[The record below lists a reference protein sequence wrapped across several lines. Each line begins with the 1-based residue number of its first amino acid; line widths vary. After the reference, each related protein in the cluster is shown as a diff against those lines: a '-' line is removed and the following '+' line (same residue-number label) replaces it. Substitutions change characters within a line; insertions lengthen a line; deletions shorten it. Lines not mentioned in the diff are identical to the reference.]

1 MSLKVTSKEKT
12 TSDGKGTGLFVVSS
26 EGSLD
31 TNTYHILEKE
41 VDMIL
46 DASPSWM
53 VFDLKKLDYI
63 SSMGVRVIAKAKKF
77 FKKREGSVVLLNA
90 QPHIRKVFEIVKAL
104 PAEQIFES
112 IEEMD
117 RYLDNIQK
125 QEKKYTLKK
134 VISYFKR

>member
-1 MSLKVTSKEKT
+1 MSLKVTSWEKK
-12 TSDGKGTGLFVVSS
+12 SDGKGTGLYVVSA

-31 TNTYHILEKE
+31 TITYPILEEE
-41 VDMIL
+41 VDKIL

-53 VFDLKKLDYI
+53 VFDLEKLNYI

-77 FKKREGSVVLLNA
+77 FKKNKGSVVLLNP
-90 QPHIRKVFEIVKAL
+90 QPQIRKVFEIVKAL
-104 PAEQIFES
+104 PPEQIFES

-125 QEKKYTLKK
+125 KALE
-134 VISYFKR
+134 

>member
-1 MSLKVTSKEKT
+1 MSLKVTSYEKT
-12 TSDGKGTGLFVVSS
+12 ENGKGTGLYVVSA

-31 TNTYHILEKE
+31 TITYPILEEE
-41 VDMIL
+41 VDTIL

-53 VFDLKKLDYI
+53 VFDLEKLDYI

-77 FKKREGSVVLLNA
+77 LKKSEGTVTLLNP
-90 QPHIRKVFEIVKAL
+90 QPQIRKVFEIIKAL
-104 PAEQIFES
+104 PPEHIFES

-125 QEKKYTLKK
+125 KALE
-134 VISYFKR
+134 

>member
-1 MSLKVTSKEKT
+1 MSLKVTSYEKT
-12 TSDGKGTGLFVVSS
+12 KNGKGTGLYVVSA

-31 TNTYHILEKE
+31 TITYPILEEK

-46 DASPSWM
+46 NASPSWM
-53 VFDLKKLDYI
+53 VFDLEKLDYI

-77 FKKREGSVVLLNA
+77 FKKNKGSVVLLNP
-90 QPHIRKVFEIVKAL
+90 QPQIRKVFEIVKAL
-104 PAEQIFES
+104 PPEQIFES

>member
-1 MSLKVTSKEKT
+1 MSLKVTSWEKKA
-12 TSDGKGTGLFVVSS
+12 SNGKGTGLFVVSS

-31 TNTYHILEKE
+31 TNTYHILEEE

-53 VFDLKKLDYI
+53 VFDLEKLDYI
-63 SSMGVRVIAKAKKF
+63 SSMGIRVIAKAKKF
-77 FKKREGSVVLLNA
+77 FKKREGSVVLLNP
-90 QPHIRKVFEIVKAL
+90 QPQIRKVFEVVKAL
-104 PAEQIFES
+104 PSDQIFES

-125 QEKKYTLKK
+125 KALE
-134 VISYFKR
+134 

>member
-1 MSLKVTSKEKT
+1 MSLKVTSWEKK
-12 TSDGKGTGLFVVSS
+12 SNGKGTGLFVVSS

-77 FKKREGSVVLLNA
+77 FKKREGSVVLLNP
-90 QPHIRKVFEIVKAL
+90 QPQIRKVFEIVEAL
-104 PAEQIFES
+104 PSEQIFES
-112 IEEMD
+112 VEEMD

>member
-12 TSDGKGTGLFVVSS
+12 TSDGKGTGLFVVSP

-31 TNTYHILEKE
+31 TNTYPILEEE

-63 SSMGVRVIAKAKKF
+63 SSMGVRVIVKAKKF
-77 FKKREGSVVLLNA
+77 FKKSEGSVVLLNP
-90 QPHIRKVFEIVKAL
+90 QPQISKVFEIVKAL
-104 PAEQIFES
+104 PSEQIFES
-112 IEEMD
+112 VEEMD
-117 RYLDNIQK
+117 RYLDYIQK
-125 QEKKYTLKK
+125 KTKK
-134 VISYFKR
+134 